1 MITNHIGVEIG
12 RGRALLLSFTSLYTH
27 NLFFLFACQNFW
39 KDLVPPP
46 PSPNPTPHPPFL
58 ICFRRHW
65 TISRMETKQNKAWH
79 FDTYDVLAIWF
90 IIFFL
95 KESEKLLISH
105 SLMKMDYR
113 EKKMHRSYLVFRS
126 LSRLYILLSWTILV
140 VRSFFKYTYS
150 VVVGFLFLRQ
160 R

>member
-46 PSPNPTPHPPFL
+46 PSHNPTPHPPFL

-90 IIFFL
+90 MIFFKGKWKTVDFAFTDENGL
-95 KESEKLLISH
+95 T
-105 SLMKMDYR
+105 R
-113 EKKMHRSYLVFRS
+113 KKMHCSYLVFRS

>member
-90 IIFFL
+90 MIFFKGKWKTVDFAFTDENGL
-95 KESEKLLISH
+95 PRKKNASQLFGISESLTIIYS
-105 SLMKMDYR
+105 
-113 EKKMHRSYLVFRS
+113 
-126 LSRLYILLSWTILV
+126 TILNDFG
-140 VRSFFKYTYS
+140 RSEFF
-150 VVVGFLFLRQ
+150 
-160 R
+160 